1 MKENDHRLTCS
12 DEKKAAI
19 KATRF
24 ATATRRQNQICKVFE
39 CKIVE
44 KRLNK
49 IQREELN
56 KLFLEGK
63 WFYNHVL
70 NIKNS
75 GTKLRQ
81 INSTKIKS
89 VRHFDK
95 DRNELVS
102 NLETLSSQQ
111 KQAIVSRMISNEM
124 TIATLVKKGL
134 QKHGNLKF
142 KSEFNCIPLK
152 QYGNSY
158 KFKSFNKVK
167 IQGIH
172 GTILVRTGNQLQIAD
187 ELANANLVKKPDGY
201 YLKVTAYIN
210 RENFKF

>member
-1 MKENDHRLTCS
+1 MKSKEDNRLVCS

-24 ATATRRQNQICKVFE
+24 ATSVRRQNQVVRVFE

-49 IQREELN
+49 IQRKELN

-81 INSTKIKS
+81 INSTTIKN

-111 KQAIVSRMISNEM
+111 KQAIVSKMISNEK
-124 TIATLVKKGL
+124 TIATLIKKNL
-134 QKHGNLKF
+134 QKHGSLKF
-142 KSEFNCIPLK
+142 KSELTCIPLK

-167 IQGIH
+167 I
-172 GTILVRTGNQLQIAD
+172 
-187 ELANANLVKKPDGY
+187 
-201 YLKVTAYIN
+201 
-210 RENFKF
+210 